1 MIGVYFSGT
10 GGTKYCVETFIRAYS
25 PAGEAVSIEE
35 ADAAERISGHAGLV
49 VGYPVQ
55 FSSVPKIVRDFVADH
70 PELWRGRHIFV
81 IASMGLF
88 SGDGAGVLA
97 RLLAGYGAEIIG
109 GLHVKMPDSIC
120 DERVLKRTPAQNRAL
135 VARAAEKIERAAQD
149 LKERRPPQEGLSPWN
164 RLAGLLGQRL
174 YFGGRTKKY
183 SSRLKIDG
191 SRCVRCGTCVRV
203 CPMKNI
209 SMGEDRAVPGGRC
222 TMCYRCV
229 SLCPAQ
235 AVTLLGRRVYRQCR
249 IETLQP

>member
-1 MIGVYFSGT
+1 
-10 GGTKYCVETFIRAYS
+10 
-25 PAGEAVSIEE
+25 
-35 ADAAERISGHAGLV
+35 
-49 VGYPVQ
+49 
-55 FSSVPKIVRDFVADH
+55 
-70 PELWRGRHIFV
+70 
-81 IASMGLF
+81 
-88 SGDGAGVLA
+88 
-97 RLLAGYGAEIIG
+97 
-109 GLHVKMPDSIC
+109 MPDSIC